1 VITVQTQVAQRPDN
15 SYPTEKSLSS
25 YFKLWKF
32 RQNTYKNSRI
42 RCSRS
47 SRSIDR
53 SIDFIVRF
61 AREIKAAIFCLLL
74 FIFIIYCKALR
85 FLAILSIVWET
96 FLKSR
101 NAVVIWQSADEA
113 YRVHHSTVVD
123 KSIETQCLAFLN
135 ILKFL

>member
-1 VITVQTQVAQRPDN
+1 MLEILPAEFIQP
-15 SYPTEKSLSS
+15 YL
-25 YFKLWKF
+25 
-32 RQNTYKNSRI
+32 
-42 RCSRS
+42 RS

-53 SIDFIVRF
+53 SIDSIVRF
-61 AREIKAAIFCLLL
+61 AGEIKAGIFCLPL

-85 FLAILSIVWET
+85 FLAIVWET

-123 KSIETQCLAFLN
+123 KCIETQCLAFLN
-135 ILKFL
+135 ILEFL